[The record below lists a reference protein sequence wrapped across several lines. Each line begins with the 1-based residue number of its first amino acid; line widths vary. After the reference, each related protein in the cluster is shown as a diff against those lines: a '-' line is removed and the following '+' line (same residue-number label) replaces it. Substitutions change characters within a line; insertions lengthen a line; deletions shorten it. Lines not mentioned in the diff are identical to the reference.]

1 MEIQELHLRALCL
14 SCCSCCYAVALR
26 AGLCPGLW
34 RQGAQ
39 ALYVHPLL
47 PCLLRVVLQATKGR
61 AVSACFFLGQRPP
74 CLLPE
79 ANGRVQRGQNGL
91 MIRDGP
97 PGVSPNMAAFTLPSA
112 FNSPST
118 AGWNIVPWI
127 RVVGQWVRRTQH
139 VSDSWRSGPGLCDAS
154 T

>member
-1 MEIQELHLRALCL
+1 MIIIIFLLQLLLCCGPPCRSLPRALE
-14 SCCSCCYAVALR
+14 
-26 AGLCPGLW
+26 AGGPS
-34 RQGAQ
+34 
-39 ALYVHPLL
+39 PLL
-47 PCLLRVVLQATKGR
+47 SPPPPLSPSCGSPGRKGQGCLPQGPHPSSWASARH
-61 AVSACFFLGQRPP
+61 VSS
-74 CLLPE
+74 PE

-97 PGVSPNMAAFTLPSA
+97 PGVSPNMAAFTFPSA

-127 RVVGQWVRRTQH
+127 RVVDQWVRRTQH